1 MLKPTFLLTKSIVL
15 TVYRKTQGSY
25 VNGDWV
31 EGTEAEIIR
40 TVNIQPLKPNEI
52 LLLPE
57 AERTRQWWKVYS
69 DEDLRTDK
77 EGASGYSADEFIY
90 QGERYKIM
98 KVINYSMGVLDHFR
112 AFATRIELT
121 PN

>member
-1 MLKPTFLLTKSIVL
+1 MLKPTFLLTKSIAL

-52 LLLPE
+52 LMLPE

-77 EGASGYSADEFIY
+77 EGANGYSADEFIY

-98 KVINYSMGVLDHFR
+98 KVSNYEMGILNHHK
-112 AFATRIELT
+112 ALATRIELT

>member
-1 MLKPTFLLTKSIVL
+1 MLKPTFLLTKSIAL

-52 LLLPE
+52 LMLPE

-90 QGERYKIM
+90 QGERYKVM
-98 KVINYSMGVLDHFR
+98 KVSNYAMGILNHHK
-112 AFATRIELT
+112 ALATRIELT

>member
-1 MLKPTFLLTKSIVL
+1 MLKPTFLLTKSIEL
-15 TVYRKTQGSY
+15 TIFRKTQGTY

-31 EGTEAEIIR
+31 DGTETQITR

-52 LLLPE
+52 LQLPE
-57 AERTRQWWKVYS
+57 SDRTRQWWKVYS
-69 DEDLRTDK
+69 DEDIRTTK
-77 EGASGYSADEFIY
+77 EGSGGHDADEFVY
-90 QGERYKIM
+90 QDERYKVM

-112 AFATRIELT
+112 AFAVRIELT

>member
-1 MLKPTFLLTKSIVL
+1 MLKPTFLLTKSITL

-31 EGTEAEIIR
+31 EGTEAEITR

-57 AERTRQWWKVYS
+57 SERTRQWWKVYS

-77 EGASGYSADEFIY
+77 EGAGGYSADEFIY
-90 QGERYKIM
+90 QGERYKVM
-98 KVINYSMGVLDHFR
+98 KVSNYEMGVLNHHK
-112 AFATRIELT
+112 ALATRIELT

>member
-1 MLKPTFLLTKSIVL
+1 MLKPTFLLTKSIAL

-52 LLLPE
+52 LMLPE

-98 KVINYSMGVLDHFR
+98 KVSNYEMGILNHHK
-112 AFATRIELT
+112 ALATRIELT

>member
-1 MLKPTFLLTKSIVL
+1 MLKPTFLLTKSIAL

-52 LLLPE
+52 LMLPE

-90 QGERYKIM
+90 QGERYKVM
-98 KVINYSMGVLDHFR
+98 KVSNYTMGVLNHHK
-112 AFATRIELT
+112 ALATRIELT

>member
-1 MLKPTFLLTKSIVL
+1 MLKPTFLLTKSIAL

-31 EGTEAEIIR
+31 EGTEAEITR

-52 LLLPE
+52 LMLPE

-90 QGERYKIM
+90 QGERYKVM
-98 KVINYSMGVLDHFR
+98 KVSNYEMGILNHHK
-112 AFATRIELT
+112 ALATRIELT

>member
-1 MLKPTFLLTKSIVL
+1 MLKPRFLLTKSIEL
-15 TVYRKTQGSY
+15 TVYRKTQGSW
-25 VNGDWV
+25 VDGDWV
-31 EGTEAEIIR
+31 GGAESTITR

-57 AERTRQWWKVYS
+57 SERTRQWYKVYS

-77 EGASGYSADEFIY
+77 EGVGGYDADEFVY
-90 QGERYKIM
+90 QGERYKVM
-98 KVINYSMGVLDHFR
+98 KALNFAMGILDHHKVL
-112 AFATRIELT
+112 AARIELT